1 MDFIFNS
8 PIFYS
13 LALTLLHFLW
23 QGCIVAAV
31 LKLILSFTSYQ
42 KTQQRYAWAM
52 TAMVTN
58 LIVPIA
64 TFYYIYT
71 PDYTQLVNTPFPLS
85 FDSDGMA
92 AINGKEV
99 LASINLLEILPYVSV
114 GWMTIVLCLS
124 AKLLMELYSVNRL
137 PKSQVL
143 PVSDELQQRFE
154 CLVHQIGLN
163 KAPTLLIS
171 MKSQVPMV
179 IGWLRPVVLLPAAM
193 LTGLTPNQLDMLLLH
208 ELAHVRRH
216 DYLVNFI
223 QTLVEILLFFHPA
236 VRWVSK
242 QMRNEREYCS
252 DDMAVSVCKK
262 PLAYARA
269 LTETASVCHVHQR
282 RHSIPSMAMAAS
294 GGDLKKRVVR
304 LVDAEPH
311 CSSNEE
317 SGKWMASAFIVFAI
331 SLVLFKPLMSF
342 TVFDLT
348 AGQFSI
354 FRITSDTD
362 YNQFITPTEPVQLTN
377 SSIVSYYL
385 DEPAEES
392 NESQTPTL
400 VESATDASAKEQ
412 MIAKVTP
419 VESIETAY
427 VNQLPVVKSSN
438 AALVEDQRTQL
449 ELEEPSRRIQVGQ
462 QVDVEPKNA
471 NIEVVA
477 KNDMAAKSTPR
488 QASPVEQ
495 AFARTDSKDK
505 SANDVNPYA
514 ETIADLAKT
523 EVSPA
528 STEYDFKKFESAATV
543 NQPILKLEEQS
554 FASKPLISNQ
564 KEKSKKLVKT
574 NAVLLRSIDPRYP
587 SSAKRK
593 GIELDVLVE
602 FTVDKYGKVSNV
614 LFEEKSKVHFFRG
627 AIKKAIEKWRFQPA
641 KKNGKP
647 VESTITKIFSFSLS
661 D

>member
-1 MDFIFNS
+1 M
-8 PIFYS
+8 
-13 LALTLLHFLW
+13 
-23 QGCIVAAV
+23 AAV
-31 LKLILSFTSYQ
+31 LKLILSLTSYQ
-42 KTQQRYAWAM
+42 KTRQRYAWAM
-52 TAMVTN
+52 LAMMTN
-58 LIVPIA
+58 LFIPIA

-85 FDSDGMA
+85 FDSDGIA

-114 GWMTIVLCLS
+114 GWMTVVLCLS

-137 PKSQVL
+137 PKSHVL
-143 PVSDELQQRFE
+143 PVNEELQQRFDD
-154 CLVHQIGLN
+154 LVRQIGLS

-179 IGWLRPVVLLPAAM
+179 IGWLKPVVLLPAAM
-193 LTGLTPNQLDMLLLH
+193 LTGLTPSQLDMLLLH

-252 DDMAVSVCKK
+252 DDMAVSVCQK

-294 GGDLKKRVVR
+294 GGDLKKRVIR

-317 SGKWMASAFIVFAI
+317 SGKWMASLFIVFAI

-354 FRITSDTD
+354 FRITNDTD
-362 YNQFITPTEPVQLTN
+362 FNQFIAPVEPVELTD

-385 DEPAEES
+385 DEPSEES
-392 NESQTPTL
+392 KELQTPAIVKNTTNDL
-400 VESATDASAKEQ
+400 PKDETY
-412 MIAKVTP
+412 AKVTP
-419 VESIETAY
+419 TESTTVKTASHAPVAEAPIVASVESQRP
-427 VNQLPVVKSSN
+427 QL
-438 AALVEDQRTQL
+438 T
-449 ELEEPSRRIQVGQ
+449 LEEPSQRILVSQ
-462 QVDVEPKNA
+462 QVDVEQKSSTT
-471 NIEVVA
+471 EVVA
-477 KNDMAAKSTPR
+477 KNAMQTKATPR
-488 QASPVEQ
+488 KASPVEQ

-505 SANDVNPYA
+505 SAKNANPYA
-514 ETIADLAKT
+514 ETIADLAKADMPT
-523 EVSPA
+523 TA
-528 STEYDFKKFESAATV
+528 IEYDFKKFESATTV
-543 NQPILKLEEQS
+543 NQPLLKLEEDT
-554 FASKPLISNQ
+554 FTSKPSIT
-564 KEKSKKLVKT
+564 SKKDNSKPSIKT
-574 NAVLLRSIDPRYP
+574 NAVLLRSIEPRYP

-602 FTVDKYGKVSNV
+602 FTVDKYGKVSDV

-647 VESTITKIFSFSLS
+647 VETTITKIFSFSLS